1 MSKEIPQSNSE
12 PRDAQNSRQSP
23 IAPRR
28 DFIYKNRFGGIIT
41 LKKYIQNWD
50 DLGCNK
56 NLVFKSR

>member
-28 DFIYKNRFGGIIT
+28 DFIYKNRFGGIIR
-41 LKKYIQNWD
+41 LKKYIQTLD
-50 DLGCNK
+50 DLGFNRHYWK
-56 NLVFKSR
+56 

>member
-41 LKKYIQNWD
+41 LKKYIQN
-50 DLGCNK
+50 LG
-56 NLVFKSR
+56 